1 MKTVIY
7 VIISDT
13 AERTEMEQV
22 LRDAQMQYQSFAPAQ
37 AFLDTGPHAERGC
50 VVADLGGDLQG
61 LDLRREL
68 GSRQL
73 HLPMLLLTHDADLVD
88 LLEAAGNGDVALLV
102 RPITPDRLVDS
113 ITGLLEMRH
122 RREKEE
128 SELQAI
134 ESRIARLTQRESEVT
149 MKVLQGLSNK
159 EISTELG
166 ISVRTVEKHRAAVM
180 NKLGASNLAE
190 LCSMRLH
197 CERMFA
203 SCLDA
208 GRKLR

>member
-7 VIISDT
+7 VVISDA
-13 AERTEMEQV
+13 AERAEMEQA
-22 LRDAQMQYQSFAPAQ
+22 LRDAQMQYQCFATVQ
-37 AFLDTGPHAERGC
+37 AFLDAAPQAEHGC

-61 LDLRREL
+61 LELRREL
-68 GSRQL
+68 QSRQL
-73 HLPMLLLTHDADLVD
+73 HLPMLLLTHDADLVH
-88 LLEAAGNGDVALLV
+88 LIEAAGNGDVALLE
-102 RPITPDRLVDS
+102 RPITPDSLVDS
-113 ITGLLEMRH
+113 ITGLLEMRRH
-122 RREKEE
+122 REKEE

-166 ISVRTVEKHRAAVM
+166 ISIRTVEKHRAAVM

-190 LCSMRLH
+190 LCSMRRH

-203 SCLDA
+203 SFIDA